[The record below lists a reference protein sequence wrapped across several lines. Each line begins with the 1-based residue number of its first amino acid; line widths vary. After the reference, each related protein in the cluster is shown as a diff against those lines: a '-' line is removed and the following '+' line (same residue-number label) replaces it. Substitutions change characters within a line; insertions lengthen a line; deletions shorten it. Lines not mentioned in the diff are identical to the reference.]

1 MFKPFG
7 LAALA
12 LTASIGH
19 AQAADCAREFG
30 PQTNVAALLACI
42 TEVNAEVE
50 EIRRMSIRTG
60 LPKNA
65 VLAFD
70 DPNGCPAGWT
80 PYSRADGRVII
91 GVTTGKSPLSQRFY
105 GEEGGKEI
113 VTLTEATIPQHQ
125 HALLAFLGFNETGGD
140 ITPENQIKIADG
152 EINPARS
159 ETYRLRGTDLEATHG
174 RSSTVGEG
182 QPHENM
188 PPFIALFYCKKD

>member
-1 MFKPFG
+1 MKRLG
-7 LAALA
+7 IAALA
-12 LTASIGH
+12 LVGSIGT

-50 EIRRMSIRTG
+50 EIRRLSIRTG

-80 PYSRADGRVII
+80 PYTRADGRVII

-105 GEEGGKEI
+105 GEEGGAEG

-125 HALLAFLGFNETGGD
+125 HALLAFLGFDQAGDD
-140 ITPENQIKIADG
+140 ITPDNQIKIADG
-152 EINPARS
+152 EVSPARS
-159 ETYRLRGTDLEATHG
+159 ETYRLRGTDLEASHG
-174 RSSTVGEG
+174 KSSSVGNG

-188 PPFIALFYCKKD
+188 PPFIALYYCRKD

>member
-1 MFKPFG
+1 MLKRLGF
-7 LAALA
+7 AALA
-12 LTASIGH
+12 LAASFGT

-50 EIRRMSIRTG
+50 EIRRLSIRTG

-80 PYSRADGRVII
+80 PYTRADGRVII

-105 GEEGGKEI
+105 GEEGGAEG
-113 VTLTEATIPQHQ
+113 VTLNEAEMPA
-125 HALLAFLGFNETGGD
+125 HAHGLSLSLGEGLGNSGQDWQLMWYDSTAGKVANLVASNTARDGAPTPLAGD
-140 ITPENQIKIADG
+140 
-152 EINPARS
+152 
-159 ETYRLRGTDLEATHG
+159 
-174 RSSTVGEG
+174 G